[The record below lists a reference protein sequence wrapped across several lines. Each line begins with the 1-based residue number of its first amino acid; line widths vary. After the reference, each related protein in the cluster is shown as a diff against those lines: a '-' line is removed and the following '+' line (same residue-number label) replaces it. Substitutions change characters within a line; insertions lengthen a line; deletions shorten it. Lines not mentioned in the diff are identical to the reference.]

1 MSTYKIQPVQV
12 DPKNPFANDLL
23 EREKEI
29 EILTPL
35 ILNLNSPAVFA
46 VNSRWGTGKTTF
58 VDMWSAYLR
67 SNEIPT
73 LKFNAWAT
81 DFSSDPLIAFLGE
94 MNDQLGEFIGEEGEK
109 RERWE
114 KAKKLSKKIIKLSL
128 PALLKLLTSGMIN
141 ADEFVKTGA
150 AELLGSLAEDA
161 LKSYTNQKN
170 AIDEF
175 KNSLYETFKDENNR
189 PIVIFVDELDR
200 CRPDYAINLLER
212 IKHLFDI
219 DGLIFILALD
229 REQLSHSVRSVY
241 GEGMDADGY
250 LRRFIDFEYT
260 LKEPQIDQYII
271 FLQKSLSIDTFIT
284 KHPKKLPGFEDE
296 LLNMQYTFYQLSIAY
311 SLTLR
316 EIEQIYSKINLAIR
330 ATKEYEYINSILLTA
345 LLVPKEKDIE
355 LYNNY
360 INPLNN
366 EIEIINQLQNKI
378 NSKQRKPIIAS
389 IEAFLIISK
398 LPLRDGMDKSEMIK
412 KYDVMRANEK
422 VSEDD
427 REHADFVINQT
438 RALSFFR
445 KQISLESIINR
456 IELASEIKLVGSEE
470 NTEDES

>member
-1 MSTYKIQPVQV
+1 MSTYKIHPAKV
-12 DPKNPFANDLL
+12 DTENPFGIDLL
-23 EREKEI
+23 DREQEI
-29 EILTPL
+29 KNLTPL

-67 SNEIPT
+67 KNEIPT
-73 LKFNAWAT
+73 LTFNAWAT

-109 RERWE
+109 RERWD
-114 KAKKLSKKIIKLSL
+114 KTKKLGKKIVKLSL
-128 PALLKLLTSGMIN
+128 PALLKILTAGMIN

-161 LKSYTNQKN
+161 LESYTNQKN

-260 LKEPQIDQYII
+260 LKQPPIDKYIA
-271 FLQKSLSIDTFIT
+271 FLQESLSIKNFIN
-284 KHPKKLPGFEDE
+284 KHPRKLRGFKQEAED
-296 LLNMQYTFYQLSIAY
+296 MQYTLYQLSIAY

-345 LLVPKEKDIE
+345 LLVLKEKDIE

-360 INPLNN
+360 INPLDN

-378 NSKQRKPIIAS
+378 HSKQRKPILAS
-389 IEAFLIISK
+389 IEAFLIIAK
-398 LPLRDGMDKSEMIK
+398 LPLIDNIDKSEMIK
-412 KYDVMRANEK
+412 KYNVLIASEN

-427 REHADFVINQT
+427 RDHAKFVITQIG
-438 RALSFFR
+438 ALNFFR
-445 KQISLESIINR
+445 KQISLESIVNR
-456 IELASEIKLVGSEE
+456 IELVSEIKLTGSEE
-470 NTEDES
+470 NTED